1 VVATR
6 KKIGIAL
13 AVMASLAGVA
23 LFWHTPT
30 PERATGGA
38 TAAARPQ
45 SSSPPAD
52 SPALHAAAG
61 DPSLPPPTAGKPS
74 AVDTAYAVNLDELK
88 RRLPDNLYWT
98 LGAPTKDA
106 DVLRQRAERKREENA
121 LYGKVL
127 STTATE
133 EEIRSYYAERSRVS
147 RDYIQFAEL
156 VLAEYR
162 DQLPEEHIG
171 LYEMSIRLN
180 RARLE
185 ENPRDMEEALA
196 RLRAKQQR

>member
-1 VVATR
+1 MPA
-6 KKIGIAL
+6 
-13 AVMASLAGVA
+13 AS
-23 LFWHTPT
+23 P
-30 PERATGGA
+30 
-38 TAAARPQ
+38 
-45 SSSPPAD
+45 
-52 SPALHAAAG
+52 
-61 DPSLPPPTAGKPS
+61 
-74 AVDTAYAVNLDELK
+74 VDTAYPVNLDALK

-106 DVLRQRAERKREENA
+106 AVLRARAERKTREND

-133 EEIRSYYAERSRVS
+133 DEIRSYYADRSRVS

-156 VLAEYR
+156 VLAEHR

-180 RARLE
+180 KARLE

-196 RLRAKQQR
+196 RLRAKQQK